1 MLFLGL
7 LETVHETLIGFF
19 DVTASTVLLRV
30 ISFRT
35 YHRTK
40 LKQSTSLTFS
50 DIKCVALMTD

>member
-1 MLFLGL
+1 MFEVNKCFSMLFLGL

-35 YHRTK
+35 YH
-40 LKQSTSLTFS
+40 
-50 DIKCVALMTD
+50 